1 MAEVFY
7 KDDSYKIV
15 GVIIEVFKTLG
26 YGYQEKYYYRA
37 IKLALL
43 KAGFKVS
50 EQLFTPLLFNGQ
62 SIGRYYL
69 DFLINDLIVLEIKVS
84 NQIYPRHIHQVL
96 GYLKAKNL
104 KLGIIAAFT
113 KDGVIFKRV
122 VN

>member
-43 KAGFKVS
+43 KAGLKSRSNCLRLYF
-50 EQLFTPLLFNGQ
+50 LMGNQ
-62 SIGRYYL
+62 SV
-69 DFLINDLIVLEIKVS
+69 D
-84 NQIYPRHIHQVL
+84 
-96 GYLKAKNL
+96 
-104 KLGIIAAFT
+104 IIW
-113 KDGVIFKRV
+113 IF
-122 VN
+122 